1 MWWKSKYF
9 VINICIQLLFLSFFP
24 FSSAVKAES
33 TANEGFVIEAD
44 RVVGSGMTASIVKRE
59 TSESDQK
66 PMLRFHYKSAVI
78 YGMRLTKQLE
88 SSNGPVTI
96 SLKAKGPVTVK
107 DMTVDTSAISFK
119 GACVNASETIPEM
132 GMENVVMNAH
142 YMESENSIINQL
154 VLDTVAGKR
163 GAPHPDQSKL
173 LQDLSRLPINQ
184 IDKEIEKISNGQLP
198 LTCEE
203 GGKGDEPSGS
213 IGVVTDPLPDVVGV
227 VTKPLEPVLEPLE
240 PVLKPLEPVLKPLE
254 PVLKP
259 LEPVLKPLEPVLKPL
274 EPVMKPLEPVLK
286 PVEPIVTG
294 TKEKVEQVV
303 QTTCEQLK
311 NANGVI
317 TKELALDLID
327 EAISKKLPLN
337 SICQNDT
344 TLTKELQSW
353 EKSLLSSLGLLDLLG
368 KVLNED
374 PVQQLK
380 KMREKIA
387 KEKDGAVVYSQ

>member
-142 YMESENSIINQL
+142 YMESENSIIDQL
-154 VLDTVAGKR
+154 LLDTVAGKQ

-173 LQDLSRLPINQ
+173 LQDLSMLPNNQ
-184 IDKEIEKISNGQLP
+184 IDKEIEKISNGHLP
-198 LTCEE
+198 LTCED
-203 GGKGDEPSGS
+203 GGKGEESSGG
-213 IGVVTDPLPDVVGV
+213 IGVVIDPLPDVVGV
-227 VTKPLEPVLEPLE
+227 VTKPLEPVLEPMK

-259 LEPVLKPLEPVLKPL
+259 LEPVLKPLEPVT
-274 EPVMKPLEPVLK
+274 KPLEPVLK

-294 TKEKVEQVV
+294 TTEKVDQIV
-303 QTTCEQLK
+303 QTACVQLE
-311 NANGVI
+311 NAKGVI

-337 SICQNDT
+337 SICQNDS

>member
-24 FSSAVKAES
+24 FSSAAKAES

-119 GACVNASETIPEM
+119 GACVNASETIPEL
-132 GMENVVMNAH
+132 GMENMVMNAH
-142 YMESENSIINQL
+142 YMESENSIIDQL
-154 VLDTVAGKR
+154 ILDTVAGKQ
-163 GAPHPDQSKL
+163 GAPHPAQSKL

-184 IDKEIEKISNGQLP
+184 IDKEIEKISNGHLP
-198 LTCEE
+198 LTCED
-203 GGKGDEPSGS
+203 GGKGEESSGS

-227 VTKPLEPVLEPLE
+227 VTKPLEPVLEPLD

-259 LEPVLKPLEPVLKPL
+259 LEPVLKPLEPVT
-274 EPVMKPLEPVLK
+274 KPLEPVLK

-294 TKEKVEQVV
+294 TTEKVEQIV
-303 QTTCEQLK
+303 QTACGQLE
-311 NANGVI
+311 NAQGVI
-317 TKELALDLID
+317 TKELALNLID

-387 KEKDGAVVYSQ
+387 KEKDGAVVYTQ

>member
-24 FSSAVKAES
+24 FSSDAKAES

-59 TSESDQK
+59 TSERDQK

-96 SLKAKGPVTVK
+96 TLKAKGPVTVK
-107 DMTVDTSAISFK
+107 DMTVDTTAISFK
-119 GACVNASETIPEM
+119 GACVKASEIVPEL

-142 YMESENSIINQL
+142 YMESENSIIDQL
-154 VLDTVAGKR
+154 VLNTVAGKQ

-173 LQDLSRLPINQ
+173 LQDLSMLPINQ
-184 IDKEIEKISNGQLP
+184 LDKEIEKISNGHLP
-198 LTCEE
+198 LTCED
-203 GGKGDEPSGS
+203 GGKGEESSVS
-213 IGVVTDPLPDVVGV
+213 IGGVTDPLSDVVGV

-259 LEPVLKPLEPVLKPL
+259 LEPVLKPVEPVT
-274 EPVMKPLEPVLK
+274 KPLEPVLK

-294 TKEKVEQVV
+294 TKEKVDQVV

-337 SICQNDT
+337 SICQDDT

-353 EKSLLSSLGLLDLLG
+353 EKSLLSSLGLVDLLG
-368 KVLNED
+368 KVLNVD

-380 KMREKIA
+380 KIREEIA
-387 KEKDGAVVYSQ
+387 KEKEGAIVYSQ